1 MLLKKPALNEKGFA
15 MAVTIAY
22 MFLIVTLTVV
32 LISIVTVQ
40 NSYASNRFLTVS
52 ERSLLDS
59 IAYDF
64 ADDGA
69 LTEESRNSEL
79 FDIART
85 AAASARFRV
94 SATATADSRD
104 KKCVVLCFRRNP
116 IARLEDALNHQV
128 FRCKRVGPMKQRLK
142 CIVRNHVRVTAKQ
155 RRRRVLQQTGF
166 CGRRADLG
174 RLVRHFHHGVVCRPI
189 FRSNFNPS
197 GAGRLSIFH
206 QYASFA

>member
-69 LTEESRNSEL
+69 LTDASRNSEL
-79 FDIART
+79 FDT
-85 AAASARFRV
+85 AVYSV
-94 SATATADSRD
+94 
-104 KKCVVLCFRRNP
+104 
-116 IARLEDALNHQV
+116 
-128 FRCKRVGPMKQRLK
+128 
-142 CIVRNHVRVTAKQ
+142 
-155 RRRRVLQQTGF
+155 
-166 CGRRADLG
+166 
-174 RLVRHFHHGVVCRPI
+174 
-189 FRSNFNPS
+189 NPS
-197 GAGRLSIFH
+197 RLFITNKGTTDVRMTVERTSDGKIKLWS
-206 QYASFA
+206 YDYIPNP